1 MLCRSVTVTVQ
12 NSHAEADMR
21 VELFNITKRFGSFIA
36 NDKINLHVEAGEVL
50 ALLGEN
56 GAGKS
61 TLMKVLFGLYQPD
74 EGAVLIDGR
83 ETQVCSPTHAM
94 QLGLGMVFQQFN
106 LIPALSV
113 LDNLLLAY
121 PKPPFWTFRTL
132 LGQQQA
138 RVERVTQHLHALAP
152 DIKPH
157 RPVSSL
163 SVGQRQI
170 IELVKVLNLEA
181 RCIILDE
188 PTSVL
193 TPQEAQ
199 ALWKLIKEMADSGR
213 SIILITHKMEDVMAC
228 ADRISVLREGKLQQT
243 LLRSECTEDSLVRLM
258 MGSGSQRDALSLP
271 DWKSVSAKPNKVDL
285 RNLSVTLDTQRLR
298 DISLQIKPGEVL
310 GLAGVSGN
318 GQHLLADALMGLT
331 AWEAGELILD
341 GVLVQSPSR
350 QNLCPQGVAYI
361 PEQPAVNAVAP
372 DLDLTFNVAM
382 GQLRQL
388 PFVPD
393 WQPQRERTRR
403 IINDFNVRPDN
414 PSLPAGQLSG
424 GNLQKLVVGRE
435 LDCDPLFIIAAYP
448 AMGLDAAAT
457 QEVYRA
463 LFDKARQ
470 GAAILWISEDLD
482 DLMAYAHRIAVI
494 HHGAITYVAE
504 TQDTDRYT
512 IGRAMTGGTCS
523 LEELEALPVEETNN
537 HPLNARQASS
547 ALTSHSAS

>member
-1 MLCRSVTVTVQ
+1 MRITTTGQHSY
-12 NSHAEADMR
+12 AEISMR
-21 VELFNITKRFGSFIA
+21 VELFNITKRFGSLTA
-36 NDKINLHVEAGEVL
+36 NDGISLHVDAGEVL

-61 TLMKVLFGLYQPD
+61 TLMKVLFGLYRPD
-74 EGAVLIDGR
+74 EGAVLIDQR
-83 ETQVCSPTHAM
+83 ETRITSPTHAM

-132 LGQQQA
+132 MRRQQSRIA
-138 RVERVTQHLHALAP
+138 RIVEHLHTLAP
-152 DIKPH
+152 DINPH
-157 RPVSSL
+157 WPVSSL

-170 IELVKVLNLEA
+170 IELVKVLNLDA

-199 ALWKLIKEMADSGR
+199 ALWTLIRELADSGR
-213 SIILITHKMEDVMAC
+213 SVILITHKMEDVMAC

-243 LLRSECTEDSLVRLM
+243 LLKSECSEESLVRLM
-258 MGSGSQRDALSLP
+258 MGDGNQRSTLSLP
-271 DWKSVSAKPNKVDL
+271 DWQSVRARPHRVDIRHL
-285 RNLSVTLDTQRLR
+285 GVTLDTQRLH
-298 DISLQIKPGEVL
+298 DISLTIKAGEIL

-331 AWEAGELILD
+331 PWQTGELILD
-341 GVLVQSPSR
+341 GVVVQSSSR
-350 QNLCPQGVAYI
+350 QTPGPEGVAYI

-382 GQLRQL
+382 GQLRRL

-393 WQPQRERTRR
+393 WQPQRERTER
-403 IINDFNVRPDN
+403 IIRQFNVRPDN
-414 PSLPAGQLSG
+414 PALRAGQLSG

-435 LDCDPLFIIAAYP
+435 LDSDPCLIIAAYP
-448 AMGLDAAAT
+448 TMGLDAAAT
-457 QEVYRA
+457 QEVYHA
-463 LFDKARQ
+463 LFAKAHQ

-482 DLMAYAHRIAVI
+482 DLLAYSHRIAVI
-494 HHGAITYVAE
+494 HQGAITHVAE
-504 TQDTDRYT
+504 TAATDRYA
-512 IGRAMTGGTCS
+512 IGRAMTGGMS
-523 LEELEALPVEETNN
+523 ALEEAAALPAEDT
-537 HPLNARQASS
+537 ARLALDSRLGSS
-547 ALTSHSAS
+547 HQTAHSAP